1 MKEFMTQKEL
11 VGEFMAFL
19 KNKGY
24 YNMYRNRMMPK
35 KYILG
40 IGDNTIEEFA
50 ETIYNFDLLTLATLR
65 CSLHDEEISTMV
77 SQFIKQFNRKHKE
90 DIKNQYIDTIRLLYR
105 YIRDNKLE
113 TTFSRVYGSK
123 REFDEHIIKCKQPFF
138 FCSFPR
144 MVLDRKYICD
154 NNNATLIYEHD
165 KLEQGFRMYYKE
177 MVTEQQQD
185 EWTNEKYTEGS
196 DSTPI

>member
-138 FCSFPR
+138 FCSFPG

-185 EWTNEKYTEGS
+185 E
-196 DSTPI
+196 

>member
-138 FCSFPR
+138 FCSFPG
-144 MVLDRKYICD
+144 MVLDRTYICD

-185 EWTNEKYTEGS
+185 E
-196 DSTPI
+196 

>member
-19 KNKGY
+19 HENKGY
-24 YNMYRNRMMPK
+24 YEIWCDVMLPK
-35 KYILG
+35 KNI
-40 IGDNTIEEFA
+40 IARSATMEEFA
-50 ETIYNFDLLTLATLR
+50 EMIYDFGLLSLGALR
-65 CSLHDEEISTMV
+65 CLLHDEEISTMV
-77 SQFIKQFNRKHKE
+77 SKFIKQFNRKHKE

-113 TTFSRVYGSK
+113 TTLNTVYGSK

-138 FCSFPR
+138 FCSFPG

-177 MVTEQQQD
+177 IVTEQKQD
-185 EWTNEKYTEGS
+185 E
-196 DSTPI
+196 

>member
-19 KNKGY
+19 HENKGY
-24 YNMYRNRMMPK
+24 YEIWCDVMLPK
-35 KYILG
+35 KNI
-40 IGDNTIEEFA
+40 IARSATMEEFA
-50 ETIYNFDLLTLATLR
+50 EMIYDFGLL
-65 CSLHDEEISTMV
+65 SLGALGSSFHNHDIKTMV
-77 SQFIKQFNRKHKE
+77 SEFAKHFSDKHKE

-113 TTFSRVYGSK
+113 TTLNTVYGSK

-138 FCSFPR
+138 FCSFPG

-177 MVTEQQQD
+177 IVTEQKQD
-185 EWTNEKYTEGS
+185 E
-196 DSTPI
+196 